1 VELALNLV
9 WLLLSGVSLLLWAT
23 FALLFPDQRRLTAG
37 IALVC
42 VIVFLFPVISATD
55 DLSNIPAVCETGKF
69 GKLKKW
75 VSAELDGALLFSAAV
90 LPRPRA
96 QRVPN
101 LNSEGPSHSPET
113 VWSGLE
119 RRPPPLTS

>member
-9 WLLLSGVSLLLWAT
+9 WLLLSGVSLLLWGT
-23 FALLFPDQRRLTAG
+23 FTLLFPDQRRLTAG

-55 DLSNIPAVCETGKF
+55 DLSNAPAVCETGKF
-69 GKLKKW
+69 NKLKKW
-75 VSAELDGALLFSAAV
+75 VSAELDEAMSFSAAV
-90 LPRPRA
+90 LPRPGA
-96 QRVPN
+96 QRAPN
-101 LNSEGPSHSPET
+101 LNFEVPSHSPEI